1 MATRTIST
9 SLVLDG
15 EKEFKRQLSEV
26 NRELSNLGAE
36 MKYNEEVFKGQA
48 NTTDALRAKSELLR
62 KEYDQQTEKVKALER
77 AVKES
82 AEAFGE
88 TDSRTDKWRQS
99 LTRAQ
104 TDLVKLQR
112 ELGDTERYL
121 KEAEDSIDDC
131 ATSIDEFGRD
141 ASDVRSPLGD
151 FTDTLSKFK
160 NMLVGGAIVNG
171 LKEAGEAILDLEEST
186 REYRSIMGSLEVSSQ
201 QAGYSA
207 EETAEAYMRL
217 YGALGDSQATA
228 TTLANLQA
236 VGLEQK
242 DLLTL
247 IDQTVGAWGRYGDSI
262 PIDGLAEAINETIR
276 AGEVTGVF
284 ADVLN
289 WGSQENENFGVTM
302 RESTKENEEWN
313 KSVEDAKTA
322 EDYFNL
328 ALQECQ
334 TESERTDLVLK
345 TLSEQGLAEAGQAW
359 RDVNDDV
366 VEANESQARMEEA
379 MGRLGE
385 AIAPAA
391 NAIRNVG
398 AGAIE
403 YFADVVDSATTLVQN
418 FLKWWDKFLIADKS
432 EVEKRRAEARGY
444 TTTKTYG
451 SGPTDNS
458 AWASRTGYATG
469 LSYVPYN
476 GFPVELH
483 EGEGVLTKEENRTW
497 ALLNQRGLMQ
507 SAETVSAQLADADPQ
522 PQEITI
528 VVQSILDRKVVG
540 ESVTKY
546 QNEQRRAA
554 NR

>member
-1 MATRTIST
+1 MAIRTIST

-36 MKYNEEVFKGQA
+36 MKHTEEVFKGQA

-201 QAGYSA
+201 QAGYAA

-262 PIDGLAEAINETIR
+262 PIDGLAEA
-276 AGEVTGVF
+276 V
-284 ADVLN
+284 
-289 WGSQENENFGVTM
+289 
-302 RESTKENEEWN
+302 
-313 KSVEDAKTA
+313 
-322 EDYFNL
+322 
-328 ALQECQ
+328 
-334 TESERTDLVLK
+334 
-345 TLSEQGLAEAGQAW
+345 
-359 RDVNDDV
+359 
-366 VEANESQARMEEA
+366 
-379 MGRLGE
+379 
-385 AIAPAA
+385 
-391 NAIRNVG
+391 
-398 AGAIE
+398 
-403 YFADVVDSATTLVQN
+403 
-418 FLKWWDKFLIADKS
+418 
-432 EVEKRRAEARGY
+432 
-444 TTTKTYG
+444 
-451 SGPTDNS
+451 
-458 AWASRTGYATG
+458 
-469 LSYVPYN
+469 
-476 GFPVELH
+476 
-483 EGEGVLTKEENRTW
+483 
-497 ALLNQRGLMQ
+497 
-507 SAETVSAQLADADPQ
+507 
-522 PQEITI
+522 
-528 VVQSILDRKVVG
+528 
-540 ESVTKY
+540 
-546 QNEQRRAA
+546 
-554 NR
+554 

>member
-15 EKEFKRQLSEV
+15 EKEFKRQLNEV

-141 ASDVRSPLGD
+141 ASDVKSPLGD
-151 FTDTLSKFK
+151 FTDTLGKFK
-160 NMLVGGAIVNG
+160 SMIVGGAIVNG
-171 LKEAGEAILDLEEST
+171 LKEAGEAILALEEST

-201 QAGYSA
+201 QAGYAA

-217 YGALGDSQATA
+217 YGALGDAQATA

-276 AGEVTGVF
+276 AGEVTGVL

-302 RESTKENEEWN
+302 RKSTKENEEWN

-334 TESERTDLVLK
+334 TEAERTDLVLK
-345 TLSEQGLAEAGQAW
+345 TLSKQGLSEAGQAW
-359 RDVNDDV
+359 RDVNEDV

-385 AIAPAA
+385 AVAPAA
-391 NAIRNVG
+391 NVIRNVG
-398 AGAIE
+398 ASAIE
-403 YFADVVDSATTLVQN
+403 YFADVVESAITLVQN
-418 FLKWWDKFLIADKS
+418 FLGWWEKFLAADKD
-432 EVEKRRAEARGY
+432 EVNQRMAASRGY
-444 TTTKTYG
+444 NYKNYS

-476 GFPVELH
+476 GFPVDLH

-507 SAETVSAQLADADPQ
+507 SAETAPAQLADADPQ